1 MPQKLWIVYYMAN
14 IYTTYTPREI
24 GKTSVVNILSRRYY
38 GLLIRFVFYF
48 NFLLI
53 DKIVYKDPLINF
65 TISFAVHPY
74 NTQVNRISSV
84 EEGRRV
90 LLTNVAFVRF
100 PFNALHFF
108 FPFFSFFCA
117 LLMLRKQMHKLWW
130 KLHNAQNITPPL
142 KRVIP
147 LKLAKRKS
155 S

>member
-1 MPQKLWIVYYMAN
+1 MAN

-24 GKTSVVNILSRRYY
+24 GKTGVVNILYRRYY

-53 DKIVYKDPLINF
+53 DKIVYKDPLTNF
-65 TISFAVHPY
+65 TISFAVHSY

-100 PFNALHFF
+100 PFHALHFF
-108 FPFFSFFCA
+108 FHFFHFFFCA
-117 LLMLRKQMHKLWW
+117 LLMLRKQMHKL
-130 KLHNAQNITPPL
+130 
-142 KRVIP
+142 
-147 LKLAKRKS
+147 
-155 S
+155 